1 MLHLLAWAASHFYME
16 QNKREVLLVVD
27 TSYSMKAKFG
37 QVRRWLDDFEQDARY
52 KKIVVG
58 TDKAFL
64 GALAD
69 LESREVV
76 FRTAFGKLNADN
88 LQAAISL
95 ADYPD
100 TIKGFGHV
108 KERNVEQA
116 NQKRMALRAGFKNVD
131 GLESLEAAE

>member
-1 MLHLLAWAASHFYME
+1 MRYIQIFGLLALLHLLAWAASHFYME

-88 LQAAISL
+88 LHNLYVDSEASHKYLLTDSAFDD
-95 ADYPD
+95 ADWEVVR
-100 TIKGFGHV
+100 F
-108 KERNVEQA
+108 
-116 NQKRMALRAGFKNVD
+116 
-131 GLESLEAAE
+131 

>member
-69 LESREVV
+69 LQSREVV

-88 LQAAISL
+88 LHNLYVDSEASHKYLLTDSAFDN
-95 ADYPD
+95 ADWEVVR
-100 TIKGFGHV
+100 F
-108 KERNVEQA
+108 
-116 NQKRMALRAGFKNVD
+116 
-131 GLESLEAAE
+131 